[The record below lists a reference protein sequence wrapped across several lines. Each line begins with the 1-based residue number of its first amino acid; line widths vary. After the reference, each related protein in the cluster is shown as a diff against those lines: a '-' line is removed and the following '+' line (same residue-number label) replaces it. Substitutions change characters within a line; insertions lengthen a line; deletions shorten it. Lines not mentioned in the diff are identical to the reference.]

1 MGYGVIGN
9 TPGSGPGNG
18 TRSVQVRIL
27 VSQPRKPLKD
37 AIFQGLLVIPG
48 AFVYAYEQQH
58 VDSGNV
64 ESPWY
69 DVDMYPWKQS
79 AMALRVMSR
88 QRLRAHIAYLYDL
101 LAMYERNDE
110 ANRERAVDLSLGLV
124 SFEAGGQ
131 YFFTYVLSQV
141 HARNR
146 MEQVHVLTGH
156 PVKNFGVLYECE
168 DEVQRLSQRSYGE
181 IWVADDPLGRGL
193 KPFLEGIGASLD

>member
-1 MGYGVIGN
+1 M
-9 TPGSGPGNG
+9 SGLDGQVGKRVVTAVEFEVSKAERVAKRGCDPKKHV
-18 TRSVQVRIL
+18 SV
-27 VSQPRKPLKD
+27 PC
-37 AIFQGLLVIPG
+37 
-48 AFVYAYEQQH
+48 YADCMKQ
-58 VDSGNV
+58 
-64 ESPWY
+64 
-69 DVDMYPWKQS
+69 YPWKQS